1 MHHAGVATAIEA
13 MAAAA
18 WEIRNS
24 ASLAFTALLMR
35 TVGFKNLAKVTI
47 LPALQYPVP
56 LMAAGMQVPTRQ
68 TIFSLHAG
76 AASWLAAES
85 CTHDTPTAG
94 LIFSEYQGCTL
105 HCSCSPVVA
114 KSLGAPELTS
124 TSVRDIL
131 LPCRGRCQRG
141 L

>member
-1 MHHAGVATAIEA
+1 MLHGRQLIRGFVHHAGVATAIEA

-56 LMAAGMQVPTRQ
+56 LMAAGMQVP
-68 TIFSLHAG
+68 
-76 AASWLAAES
+76 
-85 CTHDTPTAG
+85 
-94 LIFSEYQGCTL
+94 
-105 HCSCSPVVA
+105 A
-114 KSLGAPELTS
+114 KADHLQFACWGSIMACCRELYT
-124 TSVRDIL
+124 
-131 LPCRGRCQRG
+131 
-141 L
+141 